1 MNTFISSYAYIRGP
15 LKIQVNGPKKSIL
28 AETLYMLTNFWQEH
42 ISTCS
47 VLTSLYD
54 PRQLTENLN
63 FN

>member
-1 MNTFISSYAYIRGP
+1 MNTFISSYAYMRGP

-28 AETLYMLTNFWQEH
+28 AEKLYIVTNFWQER
-42 ISTCS
+42 ITCS